1 MLSNFKRNK
10 HQQHLAQLPKISQSV
25 DDVDFFYAPADFRE
39 TLLEKIASAKQRIC
53 IVALYLE
60 QDDGG
65 KGILNALYE
74 AKRQRPELDVRVLV
88 DWHRAQRGRIGAAAS
103 NTNADWYC
111 RMAQEN
117 PGVDVP
123 VYGVPINTR
132 EALGVLHFKG
142 FIIDDS
148 VLYSGASLNDVYLH
162 QHDKYRYDRYH
173 LIRNRKMSDIMFEW
187 VTQNIMNGRGVN
199 RLDDVNRP
207 KSPEIKNDIRLFRQ
221 ELRDA
226 AYHFQGDADNDQ
238 LSVTPLVGLGK
249 SSLLNKTIFHLM
261 PCAEQKLTICTP
273 YFNLPAILVRN
284 IIQLLREGKKVEII
298 VGDKTANDFYIPEDE
313 PFKIIGALPYLYE
326 INLRRFLSRLQYY
339 VNTDQLV
346 VRLWKDDDN
355 TYHLKGMWVDD
366 KWMLITG
373 NNLNP
378 RRVWIWKTLFDH
390 DPQLEL
396 APQREELELIHEH
409 TTIVKH
415 YRDLRKYCRLSGE
428 GSKLIRRLRRI
439 RIDRLISA
447 SCNHNPVLY
456 GVCFGGHVLRILFVC
471 SLLLLSGCSHMA
483 NDSWS
488 GQDKAQHFIASAMLS
503 AAGMICTASGM
514 SRDRSATFGLMFSVG
529 LGASKEL
536 WDSRPEGRLELERFY
551 GMSPVQLLAIP
562 SGSWRIH

>member
-1 MLSNFKRNK
+1 MLSKFKRNK

-25 DDVDFFYAPADFRE
+25 DDVDFFYTPATFRE
-39 TLLEKIASAKQRIC
+39 TLLEKIASATQRIC

-65 KGILNALYE
+65 KGILDALYA

-111 RMAQEN
+111 RLAQEN
-117 PGVDVP
+117 PGIDVP

-162 QHDKYRYDRYH
+162 QHDKYRYDRYQ
-173 LIRNRKMSDIMFEW
+173 LIRNRQMADIMFDW
-187 VTQNIMNGRGVN
+187 VTQNLMNGRGVN
-199 RLDDVNRP
+199 RLDNTQRP
-207 KSPEIKNDIRLFRQ
+207 KSPEIKNDIRLYRQ

-226 AYHFQGDADNDQ
+226 SYHFQGDANDEQ

-261 PCAEQKLTICTP
+261 PCAERDVYKRQ
-273 YFNLPAILVRN
+273 
-284 IIQLLREGKKVEII
+284 
-298 VGDKTANDFYIPEDE
+298 EDE

-366 KWMLITG
+366 KWMLLTG

-378 RRVWIWKTLFDH
+378 RAWRLDLENAILIH
-390 DPQLEL
+390 DPKQEL
-396 APQREELELIHEH
+396 APQREKELELIRTH

-415 YRDLRKYCRLSGE
+415 YRDLQSIADYPIKVR
-428 GSKLIRRLRRI
+428 KLIRRLRRI
-439 RIDRLISA
+439 RIDRLIS
-447 SCNHNPVLY
+447 
-456 GVCFGGHVLRILFVC
+456 RIL
-471 SLLLLSGCSHMA
+471 
-483 NDSWS
+483 
-488 GQDKAQHFIASAMLS
+488 
-503 AAGMICTASGM
+503 
-514 SRDRSATFGLMFSVG
+514 
-529 LGASKEL
+529 
-536 WDSRPEGRLELERFY
+536 
-551 GMSPVQLLAIP
+551 
-562 SGSWRIH
+562 